1 MEKKFYQQQEEL
13 KHFGVLG
20 MKWGQRRAVKQ
31 VGRKSG
37 GKRFIVDKDQFGQT
51 MSQRKVTKKEFDS
64 FMDAQKK
71 QKAEELF
78 RKQKKWHNVGKAVT
92 AFLAV
97 HTAVSIVGMMHPN
110 LYRNAVGSLAW
121 TFGRVVS
128 NSPLR

>member
-1 MEKKFYQQQEEL
+1 MKKKFHEQQEEL

-37 GKRFIVDKDQFGQT
+37 RNRFIVDKDQFNQT

-64 FMDAQKK
+64 FMEAQKK

-78 RKQKKWHNVGKAVT
+78 RKQKNWNNVGKVATALIVAHSAVT
-92 AFLAV
+92 IASL
-97 HTAVSIVGMMHPN
+97 MYPN
-110 LYRNAVGSLAW
+110 ATNRVIGSLAW
-121 TFGRVVS
+121 TFGKVVS

>member
-1 MEKKFYQQQEEL
+1 MSDI

-64 FMDAQKK
+64 FMEAQKK
-71 QKAEELF
+71 KKAEDLF
-78 RKQKKWHNVGKAVT
+78 KTQQAWYNAGKVAT
-92 AFLAV
+92 AIIAV
-97 HTAVSIVGMMHPN
+97 HSAVSIASM
-110 LYRNAVGSLAW
+110 LYPGAARKVVGSLAW

-128 NSPLR
+128 NSPL